1 MGKDHPFDVPTAT
14 LTGNIT
20 AANFNF
26 SNGNSIFAT
35 INSTIA
41 TANTNMKGYVD
52 GQISTTTTAI
62 TTANTNL
69 KGYTDNLVTTA
80 NTNLKGYVDAANTI
94 QSNQV
99 AGANSAITTANTN
112 LKGYV
117 DGQISTTTTAIT
129 TANTNLKGY
138 TDGQISTTTT
148 AITTANTN
156 LKGYTDNLV
165 TTANTNMKGYVDG
178 QITNLVNS
186 APATLDTLN
195 ELAAALGNDANLS
208 VTLTTKITNVQ
219 GNVTAA
225 NAAIVT
231 ANTNLKG
238 YTDGQ
243 ISTTTTAITTANT
256 NMKGYTDNLVTT
268 ANTNLKGYTDGQIST
283 TTTAITTANTNMKG
297 YVDAA
302 NTLQSSQIS
311 GANTA
316 ITTANTNLK
325 GYVDGQI
332 STTTTAITTANTN
345 LKGYTDNLVTTANTN
360 MKGYVDAANTIQ
372 SNQIGWANASISAAN
387 TAITTA
393 NTNMKGY
400 VDNIN
405 STLTANAGAQANS
418 ISSLTTTKA
427 NLSGATFS
435 GAVTTTELFVTS
447 AGGDEGGQLN
457 LANATTN
464 TTLSGNIVID
474 VYQNKLRIFEGGGT
488 ARGGY
493 FDLSGLSA
501 GVGTNLA
508 AGGGGTPGGTNSQIQ
523 FNNSSSFGGATS
535 LYYFSGN
542 GVVLA
547 NAAVASTSTTTGALQ
562 VSGGIG
568 VAGNVWCGQV
578 YSTNNGNG
586 TNYRIGDDAWLGGVN
601 TADTAQLMGAQ
612 NGNNGYLRFGNVGT
626 ETLGR
631 AGSGAL
637 TWTGTFSA
645 TNINSDNHNYANGT
659 SIITTLSTVI
669 STANTAL
676 KGYTDGQIT
685 TVSNSVTGAN
695 AAIVTA
701 NTALKG
707 YTDAAITT
715 VTNSVTGANAAIPVY
730 TAGITA
736 PSSPK
741 SNDVWYDTATD
752 ITFLYINDGDSNQW
766 VDITSTPLNVAV
778 STVTGTTLSISGAGS
793 IGTTFSSGAHTI
805 TGSPTTALIN
815 GGTNGVGNIGASG
828 ATFNTIFAKSTSAQY
843 ADLAEKYTSDNEYNP
858 GTVLIFGGLQEV
870 TISTNSHDPTVAGV
884 VTTNPAYLMNNDI
897 IGVAVALTGRVPCQV
912 KGPVNKGDRLVSS
925 STHGTAQRLSM
936 SEYTPGCI
944 IGKSLETIETNE
956 IKLIEVAIGRF

>member
-1 MGKDHPFDVPTAT
+1 MSARIRSFKFDNVSKKISIAGQVVSDGSTSTPTVSGNLSANT
-14 LTGNIT
+14 QGNIT
-20 AANFNF
+20 
-26 SNGNSIFAT
+26 SVGTLSSLVVTGN
-35 INSTIA
+35 
-41 TANTNMKGYVD
+41 
-52 GQISTTTTAI
+52 
-62 TTANTNL
+62 
-69 KGYTDNLVTTA
+69 
-80 NTNLKGYVDAANTI
+80 
-94 QSNQV
+94 
-99 AGANSAITTANTN
+99 
-112 LKGYV
+112 
-117 DGQISTTTTAIT
+117 
-129 TANTNLKGY
+129 
-138 TDGQISTTTT
+138 
-148 AITTANTN
+148 
-156 LKGYTDNLV
+156 
-165 TTANTNMKGYVDG
+165 
-178 QITNLVNS
+178 
-186 APATLDTLN
+186 
-195 ELAAALGNDANLS
+195 
-208 VTLTTKITNVQ
+208 
-219 GNVTAA
+219 
-225 NAAIVT
+225 
-231 ANTNLKG
+231 
-238 YTDGQ
+238 
-243 ISTTTTAITTANT
+243 
-256 NMKGYTDNLVTT
+256 
-268 ANTNLKGYTDGQIST
+268 
-283 TTTAITTANTNMKG
+283 
-297 YVDAA
+297 
-302 NTLQSSQIS
+302 
-311 GANTA
+311 
-316 ITTANTNLK
+316 
-325 GYVDGQI
+325 
-332 STTTTAITTANTN
+332 
-345 LKGYTDNLVTTANTN
+345 
-360 MKGYVDAANTIQ
+360 
-372 SNQIGWANASISAAN
+372 ISAAN
-387 TAITTA
+387 YNYA
-393 NTNMKGY
+393 NG
-400 VDNIN
+400 VSI
-405 STLTANAGAQANS
+405 LAGVIANAGAQSAS
-418 ISSLTTTKA
+418 IASLNTTKA

-435 GAVTTTELFVTS
+435 GPVTTTELFVTS
-447 AGGDEGGQLN
+447 PGGDEGGQLN
-457 LANATTN
+457 LAPSATN
-464 TTLSGNIVID
+464 TTLAGNVVID
-474 VYQNKLRIFEGGGT
+474 VFQNRLRIFEGGGT

-508 AGGGGTPGGTNSQIQ
+508 AGGGGSPGGTNSQIQ
-523 FNNSSSFGGATS
+523 FNNSSSFGGALS

-586 TNYRIGDDAWLGGVN
+586 TNYRIGDDAWLGDVN
-601 TADTAQLMGAQ
+601 TADTAQIMGAQ

-645 TNINSDNHNYANGT
+645 GNINSDNHNYANGT
-659 SIITTLSTVI
+659 SIITTLSTTI
-669 STANTAL
+669 TTANTNM
-676 KGYTDGQIT
+676 KGYVDGQIST
-685 TVSNSVTGAN
+685 TSSSVTTANTNMKGYVDAANTIQSNQIAGAN